1 MTTNIGL
8 NRRALIAAS
17 TLLMASSSALGQSWP
32 EGRSIRILVPFP
44 PGGSTDVL
52 ARLIAERLGPK
63 WGANP
68 IVENRPGAAGN
79 VGTAEA
85 ARAEP
90 DGRTILISSIGMA
103 TNRFLYANVAYD
115 PLADF
120 APISLLA
127 VIPNVLVVGQ
137 GVPVHSLAEF
147 ITYAK
152 ANPGKLNYGSSGVGS
167 APHLSGELFDRMTG
181 IKTVHVPYRGTAIA
195 MQDLLGGRIEFMF
208 DNLTPALP
216 HIRSGAVKAFGITT
230 PHRSPAAPELVPI
243 AETVPGYDTYT
254 WFAMFMPAKTPSDIN
269 ARLQRDTVEVLKEAS
284 FRERL
289 AILGAEPVGSSPE
302 ELTAFLKREMEK
314 WGGVIRDA
322 GIKPL

>member
-1 MTTNIGL
+1 MNTI
-8 NRRALIAAS
+8 RRR
-17 TLLMASSSALGQSWP
+17 TLLIGAALLASPSRAQSQSWP
-32 EGRSIRILVPFP
+32 DGRIIRILVPFP

-52 ARLIAERLGPK
+52 ARLLAERLGQK
-63 WGANP
+63 WGTNLV
-68 IVENRPGAAGN
+68 VENRPGAAGN

-85 ARAEP
+85 ARSEP
-90 DGRTILISSIGMA
+90 DGRTTLISSIGMA
-103 TNRFLYANVAYD
+103 TNRFLYSTVTYD

-137 GVPVHSLAEF
+137 HVPVQSLSDF
-147 ITYAK
+147 IEYAK
-152 ANPGKLNYGSSGVGS
+152 ANPGRLTYGSSGIGS

-195 MQDLLGGRIEFMF
+195 MQDILGGRIDFMF

-230 PHRSPAAPELVPI
+230 RHRSPAAPELAPI
-243 AETVPGYDTYT
+243 NDTVPGYDTYT
-254 WFAMFMPAKTPSDIN
+254 WFGMFMPAKTPAEIVEK
-269 ARLQRDTVEVLKEAS
+269 LYRDVREVLHEPL

-289 AILGAEPVGSSPE
+289 AVLGAEPVGSTPT
-302 ELTAFLKREMEK
+302 ELTAFLKSEIDK
-314 WGGVIRDA
+314 WGAIIREA
-322 GIKPL
+322 NIKSQ